1 MPVQFEA
8 LEYQQFEGEFR
19 RYFKFLNWF
28 GEGDRFAKLYGR
40 LHDPVL
46 TLGLL
51 PEGVPIGQEVNEELE
66 IIESYETGHK
76 QYSALVMADN
86 RTLIPIMEEIL
97 QRLEPADVLGT
108 YEPSVM
114 EDRSRYFI

>member
-19 RYFKFLNWF
+19 RYFKFLNWL

-46 TLGLL
+46 KLGLL
-51 PEGVPIGQEVNEELE
+51 PEGVPIGQEVNEDLE
-66 IIESYETGHK
+66 ILESYETGHN

-86 RTLIPIMEEIL
+86 RTLIPIMEELL
-97 QRLEPADVLGT
+97 QRHESVDAPVSYA
-108 YEPSVM
+108 PSVM
-114 EDRSRYFI
+114 EDRS